1 MSPIASA
8 IQKLSVLEKAELY
21 YLLGAD
27 TELNDYLFSDK
38 HLFDELTRR
47 DAELAA
53 GNLQL
58 MTRKELTQRLT
69 ERRNGL

>member
-8 IQKLSVLEKAELY
+8 IKQLSAPEKAELY

-38 HLFDELTRR
+38 RLFDELNRR

-58 MTRKELTQRLT
+58 MTRAELTQRLN

>member
-8 IQKLSVLEKAELY
+8 ITKLSAPEKAELY

-38 HLFDELTRR
+38 RLFDELARR
-47 DAELAA
+47 DEELAA

-58 MTRKELTQRLT
+58 ITRAELTQRLN